1 MLNPK
6 PSSSCCF
13 SLNRAWG
20 VFAVV
25 LLVANIGAFLYATER
40 SRQEVVQARL
50 QGALAQAQV
59 LEAHLHYSL
68 AAVQAELVT
77 LKYELQSEKL
87 SQDVVTG
94 VFQRALHN
102 NSSLEALLLVDD
114 RGTVLFGS
122 NARGRREERN
132 VLDHFIPVKGAAE
145 PFSLGYGVKGMA
157 RQNIFL
163 MLGPVSPESPHF
175 LVAVLSS
182 DHFLKQLGD
191 SIGTEQGTVDV
202 LLSDGRLLFSS
213 RNDRSQ
219 GEQLVFHSDA
229 EDMAEEG
236 VGTLSAAGND
246 GMPMLVAYSN
256 VTDLPMIV
264 LVHMDREQILGAWS
278 SRVGG
283 ATRLGVG
290 LLLLLV
296 PITLLFLRERR
307 ILALKA
313 KAVSDLQ
320 ASEERYRLTFAAN
333 KDGTWDWDVRTGF
346 IQCNENWY
354 LMLGYAPDAF
364 PVTLEKWWSML
375 HPDDR
380 VRFQSRLRELLG
392 SSEGFSITYRLACAN
407 GEWVWMEARGK
418 AVSFEGGRPVRVI
431 GSQADISARMATEEA
446 LSAAARYRTAL
457 LDRISAGVFLSSPER
472 IILEVNSRG
481 AEMFGYGPGE
491 LLGQSFRCL
500 HVDEEHFLDFAR
512 AYDTMKLNGE
522 VHEEVPFRRKDGT
535 VRWISI
541 SGTHMESEAGT
552 VIWTMLDITY
562 RHQIQEALRASNQRL
577 EVIINQFPG
586 GLMVEDSARHVVLLN
601 RAFCQLF
608 LLEELP
614 EGVIG
619 EDFGS
624 CVSRIC
630 HNFQSPEDFGR
641 QLRQLG
647 EGIKPTLGREHKLAD
662 GRILEQDYQPILE
675 AGQLIGRLWVFRDVS
690 EQKAQEQE
698 LRRLASVDSLTGLPN
713 RRVFMERL
721 ELEVARLSRYGQ
733 GDTGLMMLDLD
744 HFKQVN
750 DRYGHGVG
758 DQVLK
763 SFGVVLLSLLRRTDL
778 AGRLGGEE
786 FGVLLPGVGLEGTMD
801 LAERLRHTLVAKT
814 LVAGED
820 ALKPTI
826 SIGVTMLIPGDNANT
841 ALHRSDQA
849 LYQAKQRGR
858 NRVEKITKWGPQP
871 AAWGAGHSRQEYPEE
886 EDELPGF

>member
-1 MLNPK
+1 MLDLKP
-6 PSSSCCF
+6 PSSSCFF

-25 LLVANIGAFLYATER
+25 LLVANVGVFLYATER
-40 SRQEVVQARL
+40 SRQEVVKAKL

-68 AAVQAELVT
+68 SSIKTDLLV
-77 LKYELQSEKL
+77 LRRELQSERF
-87 SQDVVTG
+87 DRDAVAG
-94 VFQRALHN
+94 AFQRSLQGRL
-102 NSSLEALLLVDD
+102 SLEALFLVDEK
-114 RGTVLFGS
+114 GEVLVGS
-122 NARGRREERN
+122 DSRSQNIDGSK
-132 VLDHFIPVKGAAE
+132 LDHFVPVKGAVE
-145 PFSLGYGVKGMA
+145 PFSLGYEVQDIKHQ
-157 RQNIFL
+157 RIFL
-163 MLGPVSPESPHF
+163 MLGPFSSGTPYS
-175 LVAVLSS
+175 LVAVVNS
-182 DHFLKQLGD
+182 DYFFRQLEIPIDVG
-191 SIGTEQGTVDV
+191 QGAVDV

-213 RNDRSQ
+213 QHDRLQ
-219 GEQLVFHSDA
+219 GTALVFHPDT
-229 EDMAEEG
+229 DDVAEEG
-236 VGTLSAAGND
+236 VGTLGVKGKD
-246 GMPMLVAYSN
+246 EVPVLVAYAHVS
-256 VTDLPMIV
+256 DLPLTV

-283 ATRLGVG
+283 ATRLAVG
-290 LLLLLV
+290 MLLLLV

-313 KAVSDLQ
+313 QAVSDLQ

-333 KDGTWDWDVRTGF
+333 KDGTWDWDVRTGL
-346 IQCNENWY
+346 IRCNENWY
-354 LMLGYAPDAF
+354 LMLGYTPDAF

-392 SSEGFSITYRLACAN
+392 SPEGFTINYRLACAN
-407 GEWVWMEARGK
+407 GEWIWMEARGK
-418 AVSFEGGRPVRVI
+418 AVSFEAGKPVRVI

-491 LLGQSFRCL
+491 LLGQSYRCL
-500 HVDEEHFLDFAR
+500 HVDEAHFLDFAK
-512 AYDTMKLNGE
+512 AYDKMKINGE
-522 VHEEVPFRRKDGT
+522 VHEEIPFRRKDGS

-608 LLEELP
+608 FLEALP

-624 CVSRIC
+624 CVTRIC
-630 HNFQSPEDFGR
+630 HNFKSPEDFER

-647 EGIKPTLGREHKLAD
+647 EGLKPVLGREHKLED

-675 AGQLIGRLWVFRDVS
+675 EGELIGRLWVFRDVS
-690 EQKAQEQE
+690 EQKALEQE

-786 FGVLLPGVGLEGTMD
+786 FGVLLPGVGLEGTIE
-801 LAERLRHTLVAKT
+801 LAERLRQALAAKT

-826 SIGVTMLIPGDNANT
+826 SIGVTMLVPGDSANT
-841 ALHRSDQA
+841 ALNRSDQA
-849 LYQAKQRGR
+849 LYQAKQGGR
-858 NRVEKITKWGPQP
+858 NRVETITKEGEGRG
-871 AAWGAGHSRQEYPEE
+871 GALPLGAHQG
-886 EDELPGF
+886 ELLG

>member
-1 MLNPK
+1 MPDPK
-6 PSSSCCF
+6 PFSSCFF

-25 LLVANIGAFLYATER
+25 LLVANIGAFLYATES
-40 SRQEVVQARL
+40 SRQEVVKAKL
-50 QGALAQAQV
+50 QGALAQAQM

-68 AAVQAELVT
+68 TAIEADLLALRHELKSGELNQNAVAKAFQSS
-77 LKYELQSEKL
+77 LQ
-87 SQDVVTG
+87 
-94 VFQRALHN
+94 R
-102 NSSLEALLLVDD
+102 NSSLEAVFLVDD
-114 RGTVLFGS
+114 KGAVLFS
-122 NARGRREERN
+122 SDSRRQRIQGN
-132 VLDHFIPVKGAAE
+132 VLNHFVPIKGAAE
-145 PFSLGYGVKGMA
+145 PFSLGYGVRDIK
-157 RQNIFL
+157 RQSVFL
-163 MLGPVSPESPHF
+163 MLGPVSSETPHF
-175 LVAVLSS
+175 LVAIVSP
-182 DHFLKQLGD
+182 DYFFKQLESPIDVG
-191 SIGTEQGTVDV
+191 QGTVDV
-202 LLSDGRLLFSS
+202 LLSDGHLLFSS
-213 RNDRSQ
+213 RSDRLQ
-219 GEQLVFHSDA
+219 GQELVFHPDA
-229 EDMAEEG
+229 DDVAEEG
-236 VGTLSAAGND
+236 VGTLGIQGSD
-246 GMPMLVAYSN
+246 GVPMLVAYATVAN
-256 VTDLPMIV
+256 FPLTV

-283 ATRLGVG
+283 ATRLGAG

-313 KAVSDLQ
+313 QVVSDLQ

-333 KDGTWDWDVRTGF
+333 KDGTWDWDVRTGL
-346 IQCNENWY
+346 IRCNENWY

-380 VRFQSRLRELLG
+380 VRFQLRLRELLG
-392 SSEGFSITYRLACAN
+392 SPEGFTINYRLACAN
-407 GEWVWMEARGK
+407 GEWLWMEARGK
-418 AVSFEGGRPVRVI
+418 AVSFEAGKPIRVI

-457 LDRISAGVFLSSPER
+457 LDRIAAGVFLSSPER

-491 LLGQSFRCL
+491 LLGQSYRCL
-500 HVDEEHFLDFAR
+500 HVDEEHFLDFAK
-512 AYDTMKLNGE
+512 AYDKMRLNGE
-522 VHEEVPFRRKDGT
+522 VHEEIPFRRKDGM

-608 LLEELP
+608 FLEELP

-624 CVSRIC
+624 CASRIC
-630 HNFQSPEDFGR
+630 HNFKSPEDFER

-647 EGIKPTLGREHKLAD
+647 EGLKPALGREHKLED

-675 AGQLIGRLWVFRDVS
+675 EGQLIGRLWVFRDVS

-763 SFGVVLLSLLRRTDL
+763 NFGVVLLSLLRRTDL
-778 AGRLGGEE
+778 TGRLGGEE
-786 FGVLLPGVGLEGTMD
+786 FGVLLPGVGLEGTID
-801 LAERLRHTLVAKT
+801 LAERLRQALATKT

-826 SIGVTMLIPGDNANT
+826 SIGVTMLVPGDSANT

-849 LYQAKQRGR
+849 LYQAKQGGR
-858 NRVEKITKWGPQP
+858 NRVETIQVGAPPEGMPQ
-871 AAWGAGHSRQEYPEE
+871 G
-886 EDELPGF
+886 ELLNF